1 MDLDMQ
7 QMFAVLVVLV
17 GTIVLT
23 IFLFRKVSVK
33 WTALNRFPLKQ

>member
-17 GTIVLT
+17 GTIALT
-23 IFLFRKVSVK
+23 IFLFMKK
-33 WTALNRFPLKQ
+33 

>member
-23 IFLFRKVSVK
+23 IFLFRKK
-33 WTALNRFPLKQ
+33 

>member
-17 GTIVLT
+17 GTIAST
-23 IFLFRKVSVK
+23 IFLFMKK
-33 WTALNRFPLKQ
+33 